1 MAKAD
6 EICLD
11 HHHPKIGRE
20 KPSNSSLIRSVDL
33 MSSKVNE
40 TYDCW
45 YTLGIPKIKLYRD
58 SFFGCQAND
67 LSFTDI
73 VKQYSN
79 VLSIMSCLGAVIHR
93 IDPLSLS
100 WLNGEAT
107 PKYWKDDV
115 IAGIVFGFA
124 TSIITVFIVRILR
137 HVKSWFPRACCS
149 VKSQFSKVNLL
160 VQVKRCMFA
169 SCLFL
174 GSRMNGDTIL
184 DGLEEATL
192 FGS

>member
-1 MAKAD
+1 
-6 EICLD
+6 
-11 HHHPKIGRE
+11 
-20 KPSNSSLIRSVDL
+20 VDL
-33 MSSKVNE
+33 MSSKVCGIGLLNIKAQHLFYPFE
-40 TYDCW
+40 RDKFRC
-45 YTLGIPKIKLYRD
+45 IPKIKLYRN

-79 VLSIMSCLGAVIHR
+79 
-93 IDPLSLS
+93 S

-115 IAGIVFGFA
+115 IAGIVSGFA

-160 VQVKRCMFA
+160 VQVKRCMLA

-174 GSRMNGDTIL
+174 FIFLISLLLCRQCPV
-184 DGLEEATL
+184 
-192 FGS
+192 S